1 MTTETLS
8 VATVEATSRPEI
20 IEGERALLFA
30 KELANDARNTVLEPG
45 VFIDPRYLQDNA
57 HGQAVELKCGKEI
70 IDWPLGSIVGAEG
83 FSSWELGNVFS
94 DDLKDHKT
102 SAQIMKDYSELPT
115 DIPPID
121 FGLEVYLTPT
131 GRIFASSHNAHRV
144 GAAKLKEQKSI
155 GVDTELCGIVV
166 RGISDEAIDKA
177 LSWVRGEW

>member
-121 FGLEVYLTPT
+121 FGLEVDLTPT
-131 GRIFASSHNAHRV
+131 GRKFASRHNACCVWRCYPTEHACR
-144 GAAKLKEQKSI
+144 GAGTAACCTVTTTISASSTNTCL
-155 GVDTELCGIVV
+155 GWACGE
-166 RGISDEAIDKA
+166 S
-177 LSWVRGEW
+177 